1 MCRRAGCTLVVGRTS
16 EQILAVHGPQ
26 IQICEEW
33 KGSEGGKRERERGR
47 ERDRE
52 KRQGREVGESEVG
65 QGGGC
70 REPRVEMK
78 RTE

>member
-1 MCRRAGCTLVVGRTS
+1 MCRRADCTPVVGRTS

-33 KGSEGGKRERERGR
+33 KGSEGGRRERGR

-52 KRQGREVGESEVG
+52 KRQGREVGERDVG

-70 REPRVEMK
+70 REPRVEIK